1 MQNRTE
7 DFLKEGK
14 QAAITPKIKEVAV
27 SINGEGLT
35 FVANVLEWMDEH
47 LQRQKYTQKLFRK
60 RTADEIIKS
69 GFSTGCT
76 DDALVFIALT
86 RAGRLPAKY
95 VEAIETKWLEKDGE
109 KIAGHVFAEIFVNN
123 KWYLVDPARREI
135 SVKPVPD
142 KNRYMVFAKG
152 LDSWDIGIKSYK
164 DLKEKFLNYRQK
176 YLRKK
181 KSN

>member
-14 QAAITPKIKEVAV
+14 QAAITPKIKEAAV

-47 LQRQKYTQKLFRK
+47 LQKRKYTQKLFRK

-86 RAGRLPAKY
+86 RAGGIPAKY

-109 KIAGHVFAEIFVNN
+109 RITGHVFAEIFVNN
-123 KWYLVDPARREI
+123 KWYLVDPAGREI

-142 KNRYMVFAKG
+142 RNQYVVFAKG
-152 LDSWDIGIKSYK
+152 LDSWDIGIKSYE
-164 DLKEKFLNYRQK
+164 DLKEEFLSFRQTYAK
-176 YLRKK
+176 QSK
-181 KSN
+181 